1 MMLPDLTSPAT
12 QTVLPM
18 NDSLYGASHVELDR
32 QGPVILTLP
41 ADHDGRYYS
50 VSVMDAHWNNTLHL
64 GPRWSGR
71 DRVEVLLVP
80 PGWQGQAP
88 AGMRVVESPTVSVCL
103 LNRVLVTYDDGDLD
117 RVRSWRN
124 GFRITPLSGEL
135 VDVPHDDLV
144 HPEAQ
149 SLADP
154 WRYFQLGF
162 DHVRRN
168 PLPAAVAPV
177 LARRGR
183 AGPDEG
189 RGRAMEPCGR
199 RVRRRRRP
207 GDRRRDAHR
216 MAAQGGLDGAP
227 TVAGPAES
235 ARGREMLRCSCSRS
249 AATTASEAVYFFGDA
264 DADGHV
270 LDGSDDAVYE
280 LVFPAGAQPPV
291 RDGGFWSLTMYGA
304 DNLLVD
310 NAIGR
315 YSTRPTRPGFRERAD
330 GSIAITLSRSLPDGR
345 RRGELAPRPRRPVPA
360 RTAGVLPDA
369 GRRGRNMVPAGSQAH
384 RMTDPAPPAG
394 SLDLSGIARR
404 AVPFG
409 LPTVDLHRIL
419 VNFALDPRSAEFKA
433 PLNQIHHAR
442 SLADP
447 NDRSVVAMNVDT
459 PYSYAWLDLRSGPVL
474 LTMPPHSPERYMS
487 AQIVDLYTYIVGY
500 VSPRTV
506 GNLGGTFL
514 ISGPVRWPRGRSG
527 GRGVRVPHGTVP
539 GAGPHPVVR

>member
-1 MMLPDLTSPAT
+1 MRPFTSFDAAAPPDRVGRGEAARLRTDATVAWLTLAAGFAFLRQRSNFILGWEAAARADDPAAKAAGTVGVVGAPALGSWMMLPDLTSPAT

-64 GPRWSGR
+64 GPAWSGR

-88 AGMRVVESPTVSVCL
+88 TGMRVVESPTVSVCL
-103 LNRVLVTYDDGDLD
+103 LNRVLVTYDNSDLD
-117 RVRSWRN
+117 RVRSWRT

-149 SLADP
+149 LLADP

-177 LARRGR
+177 LRTVDER
-183 AGPDEG
+183 ALM
-189 RGRAMEPCGR
+189 RAADQRWSRAAVESG
-199 RVRRRRRP
+199 VA
-207 GDRRRDAHR
+207 DAQAIVDGTLTGWPR
-216 MAAQGGLDGAP
+216 KAGWMVPPPWLGLPNPQVAENAALQLFQIGSND
-227 TVAGPAES
+227 S
-235 ARGREMLRCSCSRS
+235 
-249 AATTASEAVYFFGDA
+249 SEAVYFFGDA
-264 DADGHV
+264 GAAGDV

-280 LVFPAGAQPPV
+280 LIFEAGVQPPV

-315 YSTRPTRPGFRERAD
+315 YSTRPTRPGFRERPD
-330 GSIAITLSRSLPDGR
+330 GSIAITLSRSLPEDVAEANWLPAPAAPFRLGLRVYYPTPAVADGTWFPP
-345 RRGELAPRPRRPVPA
+345 APRR
-360 RTAGVLPDA
+360 
-369 GRRGRNMVPAGSQAH
+369 
-384 RMTDPAPPAG
+384 
-394 SLDLSGIARR
+394 IA
-404 AVPFG
+404 
-409 LPTVDLHRIL
+409 
-419 VNFALDPRSAEFKA
+419 
-433 PLNQIHHAR
+433 
-442 SLADP
+442 
-447 NDRSVVAMNVDT
+447 
-459 PYSYAWLDLRSGPVL
+459 
-474 LTMPPHSPERYMS
+474 
-487 AQIVDLYTYIVGY
+487 
-500 VSPRTV
+500 
-506 GNLGGTFL
+506 
-514 ISGPVRWPRGRSG
+514 
-527 GRGVRVPHGTVP
+527 
-539 GAGPHPVVR
+539 